1 MPNDPLMHAGHYLQ
15 SLLAYWWPFCRI
27 MAVFSLAPMFSH
39 KAISVRVRI
48 LLALAL
54 TLVLGA
60 ALPTPPTL
68 DPLSLAGMLAT
79 IEQIAMGLL
88 LGLALLLVF
97 TVFTLIGDV
106 VSTQLG
112 LSMAVFNDPMNGV
125 SSASIIYQLYFIL
138 LALLFFA
145 IDGHLVTVSI
155 IYQSFVSWPIGSG
168 LFYDGLQTIAW
179 SMAWVI
185 SAALLI
191 ALPIVFCMT
200 LVQFCFGLLNRISP
214 AMNLFSLGFLPDP
227 AEPGRGLPAPDPRP
241 LGQDRR
247 SAQERRPCLSRT
259 AVRKRPKRPPSRNS
273 RRAATMARSPAPRMS
288 PPPFRCSPRCCC
300 SSSVRGCF
308 SMACSRASATRTS
321 TSSRARS
328 VSMTCR

>member
-60 ALPTPPTL
+60 ALPTPPNL
-68 DPLSLAGMLAT
+68 DPLSLAGMLAA

-155 IYQSFVSWPIGSG
+155 IYQSFVYWPIGSG

-214 AMNLFSLGFLPDP
+214 AMNLFSLGFSLVTIF
-227 AEPGRGLPAPDPRP
+227 GLLMLVQVVRFIPEHYVAMTNQI
-241 LGQDRR
+241 LEML
-247 SAQERRPCLSRT
+247 QEQMKV
-259 AVRKRPKRPPSRNS
+259 AHVR
-273 RRAATMARSPAPRMS
+273 
-288 PPPFRCSPRCCC
+288 
-300 SSSVRGCF
+300 
-308 SMACSRASATRTS
+308 
-321 TSSRARS
+321 
-328 VSMTCR
+328 

>member
-27 MAVFSLAPMFSH
+27 MAVFSLAPMFNH

-60 ALPTPPTL
+60 ALPPPPTL

-155 IYQSFVSWPIGSG
+155 IYQSFVYWPIGSG

-214 AMNLFSLGFLPDP
+214 AMNLFSLGFPMAIIAGLSLIYLTLPNL
-227 AEPGRGLPAPDPRP
+227 AEAYLHLTRDLLDKIGVL
-241 LGQDRR
+241 LR
-247 SAQERRPCLSRT
+247 SGGH
-259 AVRKRPKRPPSRNS
+259 V
-273 RRAATMARSPAPRMS
+273 
-288 PPPFRCSPRCCC
+288 
-300 SSSVRGCF
+300 
-308 SMACSRASATRTS
+308 
-321 TSSRARS
+321 
-328 VSMTCR
+328 

>member
-1 MPNDPLMHAGHYLQ
+1 
-15 SLLAYWWPFCRI
+15 
-27 MAVFSLAPMFSH
+27 
-39 KAISVRVRI
+39 
-48 LLALAL
+48 
-54 TLVLGA
+54 
-60 ALPTPPTL
+60 
-68 DPLSLAGMLAT
+68 
-79 IEQIAMGLL
+79 MGLL

-145 IDGHLVTVSI
+145 VDGHLVTVSI
-155 IYQSFVSWPIGSG
+155 IYQSFVYWPIGSG

-214 AMNLFSLGFLPDP
+214 AMNLFSLGFPMAILAGLSLIYLTLPNL
-227 AEPGRGLPAPDPRP
+227 AEAYLHLTRDLLDKIGVL
-241 LGQDRR
+241 LR
-247 SAQERRPCLSRT
+247 SSGH
-259 AVRKRPKRPPSRNS
+259 V
-273 RRAATMARSPAPRMS
+273 
-288 PPPFRCSPRCCC
+288 
-300 SSSVRGCF
+300 
-308 SMACSRASATRTS
+308 
-321 TSSRARS
+321 
-328 VSMTCR
+328 